1 MSAWVIWLFQ
11 HTKAIWQA
19 MVIERVRQGMG
30 VERVRQ
36 GMGVDLAVSL
46 QRGGPPEGST

>member
-11 HTKAIWQA
+11 HSKAIWQA
-19 MVIERVRQGMG
+19 RVI
-30 VERVRQ
+30 ERVRQ